1 MSKGGVNLSSPV
13 EIGQRLRQ
21 ARERLGYSLVQV
33 SKETQIEV
41 KYLHAIERGQLHLL
55 PNIIY
60 ARAYVK
66 KYAELMGEKIRFSQ
80 MSQRQQQRRNA
91 TQSTSTQPTQTRQT
105 IRRGNYRQK
114 HIRPRSDLLDEEN
127 YRPFSTQKFRT
138 VSNTTS
144 HRRVINPSYEEEE
157 PKKTQKVE
165 EVENVEEVEEFEEE
179 VATELPSR
187 RVAHAKN
194 KEESVWTSWYTR
206 GLIVGAV
213 LLVIATVYFI
223 YEKTSS
229 PPGLPVS
236 QAISTWLNKG
246 TIV

>member
-1 MSKGGVNLSSPV
+1 MSKGGVNLSSPA

-33 SKETQIEV
+33 SKETQIEI

-55 PNIIY
+55 PNMIY

-80 MSQRQQQRRNA
+80 MSQRQQQRKET
-91 TQSTSTQPTQTRQT
+91 TQTQTRQT
-105 IRRGNYRQK
+105 YRRGPIRQK
-114 HIRPRSDLLDEEN
+114 HIRPRSDLLDEED
-127 YRPFSTQKFRT
+127 YRPTFSTQPFRKV

-144 HRRVINPSYEEEE
+144 QRRVINPSYVDEEPEEE
-157 PKKTQKVE
+157 KHKA
-165 EVENVEEVEEFEEE
+165 EEVEEEAVEEIEEEEEE
-179 VATELPSR
+179 VAKFPSR
-187 RVAHAKN
+187 RVAHAKD
-194 KEESVWTSWYTR
+194 KDEAGWTRWYTR
-206 GLIVGAV
+206 VLIVAAV
-213 LLVIATVYFI
+213 LLVLATVYFI